1 MIRNVVVTKVK
12 PGTTPDQVE
21 RAVNALL
28 ALQIPG
34 VINISCGA
42 DAGLREGNADMAVV
56 VDLEDEEAYRAYDAD
71 PEHNRIRREIIAPIA
86 ERVDRVQF
94 RV

>member
-1 MIRNVVVTKVK
+1 MIRNVVVTTVK
-12 PGTTPDQVE
+12 SGTTPDQIE
-21 RAVNALL
+21 RAVDALL
-28 ALQIPG
+28 AMQIPG

-42 DAGLREGNADMAVV
+42 DAGLRDGNADIGLV
-56 VDLEDEEAYRAYDAD
+56 VDLETEEAYRAYDAD

-86 ERVDRVQF
+86 ERVERVQF